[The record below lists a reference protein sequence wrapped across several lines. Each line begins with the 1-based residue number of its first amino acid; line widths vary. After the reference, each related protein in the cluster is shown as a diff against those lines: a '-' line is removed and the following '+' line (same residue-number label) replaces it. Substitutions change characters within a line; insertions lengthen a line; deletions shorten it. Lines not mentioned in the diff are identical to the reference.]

1 MSLVS
6 KFKGWFAPQE
16 DNVLHTAYGTY
27 NLAKSSD
34 RAALKRTVVEMQR
47 QTDALTRKDLQ
58 DWRSAWQMA
67 INVDNPNRARLYD
80 LYRDVDVDLHLS
92 GCVGQRTGFVL
103 ARSFKL
109 EKADGTAD
117 EEAVKLFDAPW
128 FKQFITQALSNIYWG
143 YTLIELGDVIVNEDG
158 KRMYTETKII
168 PRKHV
173 LPEFGVVVRQVGEDA
188 KTGVDYRADNL
199 RDWYI
204 EVGSADDLGLYL
216 KAATQTIP
224 KKNAL
229 GFWDT
234 FSEIFGMPMR
244 IAKTTTRDDKER
256 AKMEKM
262 MEGMGAALWAVVQEG
277 TEIEVVENS
286 RGDAYNVYDRRID
299 RANSELSKLI
309 LQQTMTIEDGSSLS
323 QSQTHLEVFKNL
335 IEQDCDML
343 RDIINNRLLPR
354 MVLHGFPVQGLSFEW
369 DYSVDYTPEQQIAY
383 EQMVLNNYEVD
394 GSYFEEKYGMPV
406 GERRSGGFTPLD
418 GGDNDGTND
427 KSKDKD
433 KDADKDKKAKNQ
445 KLMQDYFAR
454 LSKEMEHK
462 SADKIDARG
471 LWLQTLQAQ
480 ANTHKP
486 FFD

>member
-27 NLAKSSD
+27 NLSKSSD

-47 QTDALTRKDLQ
+47 QTDALTRKDLK

-262 MEGMGAALWAVVQEG
+262 MESMGAALWAVVQEG

-369 DYSVDYTPEQQIAY
+369 DYSVDYTPEQQLAF

-394 GSYFEEKYGMPV
+394 GAYFAEKYGMPV
-406 GERRSGGFTPLD
+406 GERLSNSIMPLD
-418 GGDNDGTND
+418 GGDDDGTDD

-454 LSKEMEHK
+454 LSKEMERK
-462 SADKIDARG
+462 SADKIDARR
-471 LWLQTLQAQ
+471 LWLETLQAQ

>member
-1 MSLVS
+1 MSIIDRV
-6 KFKGWFAPQE
+6 KGWFAPQ
-16 DNVLHTAYGTY
+16 DDQILHTAYGNF
-27 NLAKSSD
+27 NLAKAAD
-34 RAALKRTVVEMQR
+34 RAAVKRTVVDLQR
-47 QTDALTRKDLQ
+47 TTDALTKKDLG
-58 DWRSAWQMA
+58 DWRAAWQMA
-67 INVDNPNRARLYD
+67 INIDNPQRVRLYD
-80 LYRDVDVDLHLS
+80 LYRDVDIDLHLS
-92 GCVGQRTGFVL
+92 GCVGQRMGFVL

-109 EKADGTAD
+109 EKADGSTD
-117 EEAVKLFDAPW
+117 DEAVKLFDAPW
-128 FKQFITQALSNIYWG
+128 FKQFLMQTLSSRYWG
-143 YTLIELGDVIVNEDG
+143 YTLIELGDVVLNEDG
-158 KRMYTETKII
+158 KRMYTETKIV

-188 KTGVDYRADNL
+188 KAGIDYRADNL
-199 RDWYI
+199 KDWYI

-299 RANSELSKLI
+299 RANTELSKLI
-309 LQQTMTIEDGSSLS
+309 LHQTMTIEDGSSLS
-323 QSQTHLEVFKNL
+323 QSQTHLEVFNHL
-335 IEQDCDML
+335 VEQDCDML

-369 DYSVDYTPEQQIAY
+369 DYSVDYTPEQQLAY

-394 GSYFEEKYGMPV
+394 GAYFSEKYGMPV
-406 GERRSGGFTPLD
+406 GERLSNGFAPLGGD
-418 GGDNDGTND
+418 GGDDDTDD
-427 KSKDKD
+427 KAK
-433 KDADKDKKAKNQ
+433 DKDKKAKNQ

-454 LSKEMEHK
+454 LSREMEGK
-462 SADKIDARG
+462 AADEVDARG
-471 LWLQTLQAQ
+471 LWLETLQAQ
-480 ANTHKP
+480 AQEQAKSQTP

>member
-1 MSLVS
+1 MSITDTL
-6 KFKGWFAPQE
+6 KGWLSPKNE
-16 DNVLHTAYGTY
+16 HLLHTAHGTF

-34 RAALKRTVVEMQR
+34 RAAVKRTVVELQR
-47 QTDALTRKDLQ
+47 VTDALTRKDLG
-58 DWRSAWQMA
+58 DWRAAWQMA
-67 INVDNPNRARLYD
+67 INVDNPQRIRLYD

-117 EEAVKLFDAPW
+117 EEAVKLLDAPW
-128 FKQFITQALSNIYWG
+128 FKQFITQALSSIYWG
-143 YTLIELGDVIVNEDG
+143 YTLIELGDVVINEDG
-158 KRMYTETKII
+158 KRMYTETRII

-173 LPEFGVVVRQVGEDA
+173 LPEFGVVVKQVGEDA
-188 KTGVDYRADNL
+188 KAGIDYRADNL
-199 RDWYI
+199 KDWYI
-204 EVGSADDLGLYL
+204 EVGTADNLGLYL

-224 KKNAL
+224 KKNAM

-244 IAKTTTRDDKER
+244 IAKTNTRDDKER
-256 AKMEKM
+256 EKLEKM
-262 MEGMGAALWAVVQEG
+262 MDGMGAALWGVFQEG
-277 TEIEVVENS
+277 TDIEVVENS

-299 RANSELSKLI
+299 RANTELSKLV

-343 RDIINNRLLPR
+343 RDIINTRLLPR

-369 DYSVDYTPEQQIAY
+369 DYSVDYTPEQQLAY
-383 EQMVLNNYEVD
+383 EQMVLANYEVD
-394 GSYFEEKYGMPV
+394 GAYFAEKYGMPV
-406 GERRSGGFTPLD
+406 GERLSGGLAPLEGNHAKPASSSSAPSSAQSSTP
-418 GGDNDGTND
+418 
-427 KSKDKD
+427 S
-433 KDADKDKKAKNQ
+433 
-445 KLMQDYFAR
+445 
-454 LSKEMEHK
+454 
-462 SADKIDARG
+462 
-471 LWLQTLQAQ
+471 LQPQT
-480 ANTHKP
+480 P